1 MWRSFSS
8 FFSEH
13 SGRMTRRAILDNLRL
28 VDGTSVA
35 LQAMRIMPG
44 NVNACYWTT
53 ISLYQL
59 GGKDAAQKVIESI
72 KPKLTDEE
80 YAELIEKL
88 KEKIK

>member
-1 MWRSFSS
+1 MDILSQLMSLL
-8 FFSEH
+8 SEVKDYQ
-13 SGRMTRRAILDNLRL
+13 AIQE
-28 VDGTSVA
+28 VA

>member
-1 MWRSFSS
+1 MDILSQLMSLL
-8 FFSEH
+8 SEEKDYQ
-13 SGRMTRRAILDNLRL
+13 AIQE
-28 VDGTSVA
+28 VA
-35 LQAMRIMPG
+35 LQAMRITPG